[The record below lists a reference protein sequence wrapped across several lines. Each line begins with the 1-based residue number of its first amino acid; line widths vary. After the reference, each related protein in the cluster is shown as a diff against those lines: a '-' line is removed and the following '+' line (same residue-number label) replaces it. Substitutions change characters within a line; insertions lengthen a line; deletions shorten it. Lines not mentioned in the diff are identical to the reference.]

1 MTGDDKYIPSRHE
14 NNDVSFI
21 FPLFSYAKYPQV
33 RISFQCAVV
42 CFLPLFSQTLPILH
56 DQIPGFK
63 TLPRLGTSPYRRNK
77 LLLLLTMSLSQ
88 QYSGAETKE
97 VLRGNNNAEDIRMPA
112 EPGRST
118 KTDQPLA
125 ARPTPLTWFLVC
137 VGLYLGALL
146 YGKKLSTLSL
156 TRPLNESRPRHDH
169 RRRRPSLGI

>member
-1 MTGDDKYIPSRHE
+1 
-14 NNDVSFI
+14 
-21 FPLFSYAKYPQV
+21 V
-33 RISFQCAVV
+33 RISFQCAVG
-42 CFLPLFSQTLPILH
+42 LFSPSFLSTFAILH

-63 TLPRLGTSPYRRNK
+63 TLPRLGTSPYQRDT
-77 LLLLLTMSLSQ
+77 LLLLTMSLSE

-97 VLRGNNNAEDIRMPA
+97 VLRGNNDAEDIRMPA
-112 EPGRST
+112 EPGRTT

-156 TRPLNESRPRHDH
+156 TRPLNGFRPRHDH